1 MDDRLRA
8 KTCFSF
14 SLRTDLVKNSDEVDD
29 ARGEEREQKEEEE
42 EEEEEDEDR
51 RRRES
56 DDKSR
61 SDLVNRMKMIVS

>member
-42 EEEEEDEDR
+42 EDR